1 MAKILLKKGK
11 EFSFSRKPTLEEI
24 RTLNDNLSTD
34 SQRIHAAILA
44 ASFLSKESWI
54 KMCYDELA
62 LCHDF
67 NICTV
72 ELKKHDF
79 NICTVELKKHDFNIW
94 KVELKKIDEFFKNE
108 AIEFLD
114 KECAESCVLG
124 GEKPSEVIGI
134 LLKYNF

>member
-54 KMCYDELA
+54 KMCYEELG
-62 LCHDF
+62 LCYD
-67 NICTV
+67 IDASIV
-72 ELKKHDF
+72 KLK
-79 NICTVELKKHDFNIW
+79 T
-94 KVELKKIDEFFKNE
+94 IDEFFKNR

-114 KECAESCVLG
+114 KECAKSCVLG

>member
-72 ELKKHDF
+72 ELKK
-79 NICTVELKKHDFNIW
+79 
-94 KVELKKIDEFFKNE
+94 IDEFFKNE

>member
-79 NICTVELKKHDFNIW
+79 NICTVELKK
-94 KVELKKIDEFFKNE
+94 IDEFFKNE